1 MSVLGLHTRSL
12 LTSACSFSYCKQQAC
27 GHVRV
32 AEDGEE
38 AFSAE
43 MVTAAAHTIRQLCT
57 DKPDEG
63 KVTFLH

>member
-1 MSVLGLHTRSL
+1 MSALTLHTRSL
-12 LTSACSFSYCKQQAC
+12 LTSAAGSHSVSQQVC
-27 GHVRV
+27 GHVCA

-63 KVTFLH
+63 KVSLLH